1 MAKVT
6 VAGIVNGVAKERI
19 ISLWE
24 TFDVNGREVYRKWT
38 IWADIPWNVAK
49 GDWLEV
55 SGDLGSKMGTYE
67 KNGETK
73 TVVEHSINNPQLV
86 THKADESL
94 KGPLGGFL
102 SNAEKTALLSNTED
116 APF

>member
-1 MAKVT
+1 MAKVN
-6 VAGIVNGVAKERI
+6 VAGIVAGVHKERI

-49 GDWLEV
+49 DDWLEV
-55 SGDLGSKMGTYE
+55 TGDLGSKMGTYE

-73 TVVEHSINNPQLV
+73 TVVEHSINSPQLI
-86 THKADESL
+86 THKRTEEL

-102 SNAEKTALLSNTED
+102 SNAEKTALLTD
-116 APF
+116 TDTAPF

>member
-73 TVVEHSINNPQLV
+73 TVVEHSVNNPQLI
-86 THKADESL
+86 THKAHESL

-102 SNAEKTALLSNTED
+102 SNAEKTALLSNTDE

>member
-1 MAKVT
+1 MAKVN
-6 VAGIVNGVAKERI
+6 VAGIVAGVHKERI

-49 GDWLEV
+49 DDWLEV
-55 SGDLGSKMGTYE
+55 TGDLGSKMGTYE

-73 TVVEHSINNPQLV
+73 TVVEHSINSPQLI
-86 THKADESL
+86 THKRTEEL

-102 SNAEKTALLSNTED
+102 SNAEKTELLTNTD
-116 APF
+116 NAPF